1 MREPEQAGLA
11 ADLGTRIGE
20 ATRQLIEARQLAG
33 AVTAVARGDAV
44 VHLQAHGMMDIA
56 RERPMADETIFRIY
70 SMTKAVGA
78 VAAMMLCE
86 EGRLELDAPAADY
99 LPALGRMLVSRED
112 ATGAPAREAPGR
124 AMTVRDLL
132 RHTSGLPGNVAV
144 NDRLRETGA
153 PPLAECTL
161 EEICDHLDRVA
172 LLSHPGSR
180 WYYSVAA
187 DVVGRLVEVAS
198 GQTFDEFLERRIFA
212 PLGMVDTGFFC
223 PPEKADRLAEMYGPD
238 PDGGI
243 MPVDAPQGGT
253 VNRFSFRERPRFL
266 SCGGGLV
273 STAVDYL
280 RFCLMLSGGG
290 ALGGVRLLQPDTVAD
305 MTRNQLPESLLPI
318 RKAPQERYDGLGF
331 GLGFSVRVQPSGFV
345 PGAEIGEYGWIG
357 GASTEFTISP
367 RSGLVIITL
376 AQFMPFS
383 PLSREVKA
391 IAYDTLRE
399 GG

>member
-44 VHLQAHGMMDIA
+44 VHLQAHGTMDIA
-56 RERPMADETIFRIY
+56 RGAPTAPDTIFRIY

-86 EGRLELDAPAADY
+86 EGRLDAGCAGRR
-99 LPALGRMLVSRED
+99 LPA
-112 ATGAPAREAPGR
+112 GARPYAGLQRGCPRRPRSGPGAARR

-144 NDRLRETGA
+144 NDRFRETGL

-172 LLSHPGSR
+172 LLYHPGSR

-198 GQTFDEFLERRIFA
+198 GQTFDEFLEQRIFA

-223 PPEKADRLAEMYGPD
+223 PPR
-238 PDGGI
+238 
-243 MPVDAPQGGT
+243 QGRPAGRD
-253 VNRFSFRERPRFL
+253 VRPRPGRRHHA
-266 SCGGGLV
+266 GGRAAG
-273 STAVDYL
+273 
-280 RFCLMLSGGG
+280 RHR
-290 ALGGVRLLQPDTVAD
+290 VRL
-305 MTRNQLPESLLPI
+305 QLPGTPALPVL
-318 RKAPQERYDGLGF
+318 RRRPGLH
-331 GLGFSVRVQPSGFV
+331 RCPTTC
-345 PGAEIGEYGWIG
+345 
-357 GASTEFTISP
+357 AS
-367 RSGLVIITL
+367 
-376 AQFMPFS
+376 A
-383 PLSREVKA
+383 
-391 IAYDTLRE
+391 
-399 GG
+399 